1 MSVIQE
7 ILRKACHNKKAK
19 QQLFKH
25 VWKPPSAMPNFPF
38 LPARRKL
45 LKRLGLLGGA
55 AMLPPIFRALGSSS
69 PVATSAM
76 PLRAIAQSAPLA
88 ADGLNPHR
96 VVLVSTTDRA
106 AGVRRALELL
116 QPPSFQGQRVFIK
129 PNYNT
134 GDPAPA
140 ATDPAVLEALVQV
153 IQSDGASQITVGDR
167 SGMVETRS
175 AMQQMKVFD
184 LAERYG
190 FTPMVFDELGR
201 DDWQYFDSEG
211 TNWSRGFAVAR
222 PVLDADAVVNVCCLK
237 THRFGGHFTLSLKNT
252 IGMVARR
259 VPGDGH
265 DYMQE
270 LHRSNNQRLMIAE
283 VNRAYRPT
291 LNLIDG
297 VDAFVG
303 GGPEQGERVR
313 AGVML
318 ASSDRIAIDAV
329 GIAIL
334 RMLGT
339 TSEVSTG
346 SIWQQAQIRRAADLG
361 LGAINSE
368 QIELLAAD
376 SESAQMIDKLRP
388 FLS

>member
-1 MSVIQE
+1 MSDF
-7 ILRKACHNKKAK
+7 LR
-19 QQLFKH
+19 QF
-25 VWKPPSAMPNFPF
+25 S
-38 LPARRKL
+38 RRKL
-45 LKRLGLLGGA
+45 LRRLGLLGSVA
-55 AMLPPIFRALGSSS
+55 LFPPA
-69 PVATSAM
+69 
-76 PLRAIAQSAPLA
+76 LRARAKQSPSASVPATPFNTVAQPILLA
-88 ADGLNPHR
+88 AAGLSPHR

-106 AGVRRALELL
+106 VGVRRAIELL
-116 QPPSFQGQRVFIK
+116 QPPSFEGKRVFIK

-140 ATDPAVLEALVQV
+140 ATDPAVLEALVQEM
-153 IQSDGASQITVGDR
+153 QADGASQITVGDR
-167 SGMVETRS
+167 SGMADTRS
-175 AMQQMKVFD
+175 AMQQMQVFA

-190 FTPMVFDELGR
+190 FTPMVFDELGA
-201 DDWQYFDSEG
+201 DDWQYFSAEG
-211 TNWSRGFAVAR
+211 THWSRGFAIAK
-222 PVLDADAVVNVCCLK
+222 PVLEADAVINACCLK

-265 DYMQE
+265 DYMRE
-270 LHRSNNQRLMIAE
+270 LHRSSHQRLMIAE
-283 VNRAYRPT
+283 VNRAYRPA

-303 GGPEQGERVR
+303 GGPEQGQRVR

-318 ASSDRIAIDAV
+318 ASTDRIAIDAV

-339 TSEVSTG
+339 TREVSSG
-346 SIWQQAQIRRAADLG
+346 SIWSQAQIRRAADLG
-361 LGAINSE
+361 LGAVSAG
-368 QIELLAAD
+368 QIELVTAD
-376 SESAQMIDKLRP
+376 SASAQMADKLRP

>member
-1 MSVIQE
+1 
-7 ILRKACHNKKAK
+7 
-19 QQLFKH
+19 
-25 VWKPPSAMPNFPF
+25 MPNFPHF
-38 LPARRKL
+38 LHSRRKL
-45 LKRLGLLGGA
+45 LRRLGLLGGVA
-55 AMLPPIFRALGSSS
+55 LLPPTLRALGTTSSS
-69 PVATSAM
+69 TATAPAM
-76 PLRAIAQSAPLA
+76 PLSTLAQAAPLA
-88 ADGLNPHR
+88 AAGLNPHR

-106 AGVRRALELL
+106 AGVRQALELL
-116 QPPSFQGQRVFIK
+116 QPPSFQGQRIFIK

-140 ATDPAVLEALVQV
+140 ATDPAVLEALVQA
-153 IQSDGASQITVGDR
+153 IKGDGASQITVGDR
-167 SGMVETRS
+167 SGMAETRS
-175 AMQQMKVFD
+175 AMQKMQVFD

-201 DDWQYFDSEG
+201 DDWQYFSGEG

-222 PVLDADAVVNVCCLK
+222 PVLEADAVVNVCCLK

-259 VPGDGH
+259 VPGDRH

-270 LHRSNNQRLMIAE
+270 LHRSANQRLMIAE
-283 VNRAYRPT
+283 VNRAYRPA

-303 GGPEQGERVR
+303 GGPEQGEKVR

-329 GIAIL
+329 GIALL

-339 TSEVSTG
+339 TSEVSNG
-346 SIWQQAQIRRAADLG
+346 SIWSQAQIRRAADLG
-361 LGAINSE
+361 LGAVNAE
-368 QIELLAAD
+368 QIELVTAD
-376 SESAQMIDKLRP
+376 GDSAQVADRLRP